1 MRKLVKLILLCL
13 IAYPIISIVSSCS
26 EEEDCSM
33 NARPMMQCYLY
44 KIDGETERVVNDT
57 LDSLTIT
64 AFGTDSIILNNQ
76 KRVHGLSLPLR
87 YTADSTVLVFHYS
100 KDVKIKKDT
109 IVIRQKNT
117 PYFLSMDCGY
127 QMKQSITGR
136 SYSRHLLDSIY
147 IQTAEVSIYGTEIL
161 SSFIVIN
168 LVLCLLAGFPV
179 QAQNSNRPPAS
190 NPPKEQKKEVDE
202 EAFPLYNGVSVSV
215 DLWGIGSKAFGSD
228 FLSSEVAVDV
238 NLKNRFFPIV
248 ELGYGGTDAWNDNG
262 THYKSNAPYFR
273 IGMNYNALFKKK
285 FKNYLFVGL
294 RYAMSSFKY
303 DIATLSVDDPIY
315 GGGIGNPNQVD
326 DIWGGSLP
334 FNHKGM
340 KGSMQWFEFCVGI
353 RAHIWKELYMGW
365 GLRFKFRTSSS
376 TGEYGDPWYVPGF
389 GKYGSNTMGVTYTIT
404 YKLPF

>member
-1 MRKLVKLILLCL
+1 MERK
-13 IAYPIISIVSSCS
+13 
-26 EEEDCSM
+26 
-33 NARPMMQCYLY
+33 
-44 KIDGETERVVNDT
+44 
-57 LDSLTIT
+57 
-64 AFGTDSIILNNQ
+64 
-76 KRVHGLSLPLR
+76 
-87 YTADSTVLVFHYS
+87 
-100 KDVKIKKDT
+100 
-109 IVIRQKNT
+109 
-117 PYFLSMDCGY
+117 
-127 QMKQSITGR
+127 
-136 SYSRHLLDSIY
+136 
-147 IQTAEVSIYGTEIL
+147 IL
-161 SSFIVIN
+161 SSFIVIS
-168 LVLCLLAGFPV
+168 LCLLTGFPV
-179 QAQNSNRPPAS
+179 QAQNNNRPPAS

-202 EAFPLYNGVSVSV
+202 EAFPLYNGVTVSV
-215 DLWGIGSKAFGSD
+215 DLWGIGSKALGGD

-303 DIATLSVDDPIY
+303 DVSTLSVDDPIY
-315 GGGIGNPNQVD
+315 GGSIGNPNQTD

-334 FNHKGM
+334 FDHKGM

-365 GLRFKFRTSSS
+365 GLRFKFRASSS

-389 GKYGSNTMGVTYTIT
+389 GKYGSSTMGVTYTIT

>member
-1 MRKLVKLILLCL
+1 
-13 IAYPIISIVSSCS
+13 
-26 EEEDCSM
+26 M

-87 YTADSTVLVFHYS
+87 YTPDSTVLVFHYS

-147 IQTAEVSIYGTEIL
+147 IQTAEVSIYGTE
-161 SSFIVIN
+161 N
-168 LVLCLLAGFPV
+168 LKLFYRNQSGACLLTGFPV

-202 EAFPLYNGVSVSV
+202 EAFPLYNGMTVSV

-228 FLSSEVAVDV
+228 F
-238 NLKNRFFPIV
+238 
-248 ELGYGGTDAWNDNG
+248 
-262 THYKSNAPYFR
+262 
-273 IGMNYNALFKKK
+273 
-285 FKNYLFVGL
+285 
-294 RYAMSSFKY
+294 
-303 DIATLSVDDPIY
+303 
-315 GGGIGNPNQVD
+315 
-326 DIWGGSLP
+326 
-334 FNHKGM
+334 
-340 KGSMQWFEFCVGI
+340 
-353 RAHIWKELYMGW
+353 
-365 GLRFKFRTSSS
+365 
-376 TGEYGDPWYVPGF
+376 
-389 GKYGSNTMGVTYTIT
+389 
-404 YKLPF
+404 

>member
-1 MRKLVKLILLCL
+1 MERK
-13 IAYPIISIVSSCS
+13 
-26 EEEDCSM
+26 
-33 NARPMMQCYLY
+33 
-44 KIDGETERVVNDT
+44 
-57 LDSLTIT
+57 
-64 AFGTDSIILNNQ
+64 
-76 KRVHGLSLPLR
+76 
-87 YTADSTVLVFHYS
+87 
-100 KDVKIKKDT
+100 
-109 IVIRQKNT
+109 
-117 PYFLSMDCGY
+117 
-127 QMKQSITGR
+127 
-136 SYSRHLLDSIY
+136 
-147 IQTAEVSIYGTEIL
+147 IL

-248 ELGYGGTDAWNDNG
+248 ELGYGGTDAWSDNG
-262 THYKSNAPYFR
+262 THYKRNAPYFR

-340 KGSMQWFEFCVGI
+340 KWSMQWF
-353 RAHIWKELYMGW
+353 
-365 GLRFKFRTSSS
+365 
-376 TGEYGDPWYVPGF
+376 
-389 GKYGSNTMGVTYTIT
+389 
-404 YKLPF
+404 